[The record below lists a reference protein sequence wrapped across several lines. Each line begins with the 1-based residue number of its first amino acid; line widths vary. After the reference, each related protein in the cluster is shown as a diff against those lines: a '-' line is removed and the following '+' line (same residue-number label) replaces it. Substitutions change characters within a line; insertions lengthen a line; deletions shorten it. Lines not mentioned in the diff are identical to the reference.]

1 MNPDETRTVPAT
13 ASTARP
19 VPSFTDQLIE
29 PLSRL
34 RSEVDRLFDDF
45 PFPLRSISF
54 SRLMPTAPAIEI
66 KETAKSYKITAELP
80 GMEPDD
86 VEVSFEDGMLRI
98 AGEKKEEREENERG
112 YRLCER
118 RYGAFERLLDLPAA
132 ADDGDG
138 IKAKFKNGVL
148 TVTVQKDGKPERQP
162 RRIAVEKA

>member
-1 MNPDETRTVPAT
+1 MNPDDTRTVPAT

-45 PFPLRSISF
+45 PFRLPSMSF
-54 SRLMPTAPAIEI
+54 TRLMPTAPAVEI
-66 KETAKSYKITAELP
+66 KETPKAYKITAELP

-86 VEVSFEDGMLRI
+86 VEVSFEDGVLRI

-132 ADDGDG
+132 ADDEN

-148 TVTVQKDGKPERQP
+148 TVTVQKDGKAERQP

>member
-1 MNPDETRTVPAT
+1 MNREDTATVPAP
-13 ASTARP
+13 ASTASP
-19 VPSFTDQLIE
+19 APSFTDQLIE

-45 PFPLRSISF
+45 PFRLPSMSF
-54 SRLMPTAPAIEI
+54 ARLMPTAPAVEI
-66 KETAKSYKITAELP
+66 KETPKSYKITAELP

-98 AGEKKEEREENERG
+98 AGEKKEEREEEERG

-118 RYGAFERLLDLPAA
+118 RYGAFERVLDLPAA

-148 TVTVQKDGKPERQP
+148 TVTVRKDGKAERQP

>member
-1 MNPDETRTVPAT
+1 MDRQDTATVPAPET
-13 ASTARP
+13 RP
-19 VPSFTDQLIE
+19 PPSFTDQLIE

-45 PFPLRSISF
+45 PFRLPSMPF
-54 SRLMPTAPAIEI
+54 SGLMPAAPAVEM

-80 GMEPDD
+80 GMEPED

-112 YRLCER
+112 YRLSER
-118 RYGAFERLLDLPAA
+118 RYGAFERVVQLPAA
-132 ADDGDG
+132 ADRDG

-148 TVTVQKDGKPERQP
+148 TVTVQKDGKAERQP

>member
-1 MNPDETRTVPAT
+1 MNREDTATVPAPE
-13 ASTARP
+13 STARP
-19 VPSFTDQLIE
+19 PSFTDQLIE

-45 PFPLRSISF
+45 PFRLPSISF
-54 SRLMPTAPAIEI
+54 SRLMPTAPAVEI

-86 VEVSFEDGMLRI
+86 VEVSFEEGMLRI
-98 AGEKKEEREENERG
+98 AGEKTEEREENEHG
-112 YRLCER
+112 YRLSER
-118 RYGAFERLLDLPAA
+118 RYGAFERVLELPAA
-132 ADDGDG
+132 VEGED

-148 TVTVQKDGKPERQP
+148 TVTVPKDGKPERQP